1 MLKTAKFTLS
11 KNDNIELTKTLKII
25 DNNNEYS
32 FKLDGFKMI
41 LNNRYFLRENEEYK
55 LHLNIIDK
63 TCILHLKE
71 KNLQYD
77 INVEKIEYNNN
88 EGKTELIYKIETDDF
103 ENKITI
109 EQGE

>member
-11 KNDNIELTKTLKII
+11 KNDKIELTKTIKLI
-25 DNNNEYS
+25 DNNNEFS

-41 LNNRYFLRENEEYK
+41 LNSRSFLRENEEYK
-55 LHLNIIDK
+55 LDFNIQEK

-71 KNLQYD
+71 KNLHYD
-77 INVEKIEYNNN
+77 INVEKLEFNNY
-88 EGKTELIYKIETDDF
+88 KDRTELNNKIETDDF
-103 ENKITI
+103 ENKIII